1 VARYL
6 AKKKSRIWNRKISYD
21 CRKRFADRRVRVK
34 GRFITKIEEEVLL
47 SVPDDSRLCNHNS

>member
-21 CRKRFADRRVRVK
+21 CRKRFVDRRVRVK